1 LSTNS
6 LTKRSSIANEP
17 EVKPLMHEKRDCKII
32 DRHNLGIASLK
43 EQKKSMQQE
52 SEEDLKVC
60 YKFQYMKHIL
70 MDIPAL
76 IL

>member
-1 LSTNS
+1 
-6 LTKRSSIANEP
+6 
-17 EVKPLMHEKRDCKII
+17 
-32 DRHNLGIASLK
+32 LGIASLK

-52 SEEDLKVC
+52 SEEDLKVS